1 MNGPF
6 GPRQCLRGEVEVM
19 TERRDYALEMR
30 QITKDFP
37 GVRALNAVTIQVS
50 RGEIHGLIGENGAGK
65 STLMKILGGVYPANT
80 YQGEIILDRA
90 PVRLRSPHDAGVRGI
105 GFVPQEINVIEGLS
119 GAETIFGG
127 HLMQGRGLV
136 VSFRGLYARAERF
149 LRERNIHLDPRQPAS
164 ALTASQR
171 QLVMIARAL
180 SLNPSVLILD
190 EPTSSLTVDEIDN
203 LFRIMRH
210 LQQQGVTCLF
220 ITHKLGEVSEIADRV
235 TVLRDGAVAAH
246 FDRGAFS
253 AQDIIAAMVGR
264 KIENL
269 YPVRDFEIGEQ
280 EALRVEDLCV
290 PHPHIARRN
299 VVNRVGFTVRRGEI
313 LGIAGLVGS
322 GRSEVVNALYGR
334 LLHSGRIFVEG
345 KEVRISRPAD
355 AKARGFGL
363 LTEDRKRDGLLFNL
377 ALRENITINSLNAVS
392 RLQVLDRKRESRYAH
407 EYMQALAIRAPSV
420 ATMVANLS
428 GGNQQKVVLAKVLL
442 AKPRVLLLD
451 EPTKGVD
458 VGARHEIYRI
468 MLDLARQGIALVVI
482 SSELPELLALC
493 DRFIVL
499 AEGTVRDE
507 FAKAEASEHRV
518 MLAATMAH

>member
-1 MNGPF
+1 
-6 GPRQCLRGEVEVM
+6 M
-19 TERRDYALEMR
+19 TVSPDYVLEMR
-30 QITKDFP
+30 HITKDFP
-37 GVRALNAVTIQVS
+37 GVRALKAVSIQVR

-65 STLMKILGGVYPANT
+65 STLMKILDGVYPANT
-80 YQGEIILDRA
+80 YQGEIVLGGA
-90 PVRLRSPHDAGVRGI
+90 AVRLRSPHDARMRGI
-105 GFVPQEINVIEGLS
+105 GFVPQEISVIEGLS
-119 GAETIFGG
+119 VGENIFVG
-127 HLMQGRGLV
+127 HLKEGRGLV
-136 VSFRGLYARAERF
+136 VSFRDLHARAERF
-149 LRERNIHLDPRQPAS
+149 LRERNIGLDPRQPAS
-164 ALTASQR
+164 SLTASQR
-171 QLVMIARAL
+171 ELVMIARAL
-180 SLNPSVLILD
+180 STNPSVLILD
-190 EPTSSLTVDEIDN
+190 EPTSSLTADEIDN
-203 LFRIMRH
+203 LFCILRH

-220 ITHKLGEVSEIADRV
+220 ITHRLSEVFEIADRV

-246 FDRGAFS
+246 FERGAFRPPEV
-253 AQDIIAAMVGR
+253 IAAMVGR

-280 EALRVEDLCV
+280 EVLRVEDLSV
-290 PHPHIARRN
+290 PHPQRARRN
-299 VVNRVGFTVRRGEI
+299 VVEGVSFSVRRGEI

-334 LLHSGRIFVEG
+334 LPHRGRIFIEG
-345 KEVRISRPAD
+345 EEVRITCPAD
-355 AKARGFGL
+355 AKARGLAL

-377 ALRENITINSLNAVS
+377 AIRENVTINRLDAVS
-392 RLQVLDRKRESRYAH
+392 RLQILDRRRENQYAH
-407 EYMQALAIRAPSV
+407 EYMQALAIRAPSI

-442 AKPRVLLLD
+442 AKPKVLLLD

-468 MLDLARQGIALVVI
+468 MLELVRQGIALVVI

-499 AEGTVRDE
+499 AEGKVRDE
-507 FAKAEASEHRV
+507 FTRAEASEHRV